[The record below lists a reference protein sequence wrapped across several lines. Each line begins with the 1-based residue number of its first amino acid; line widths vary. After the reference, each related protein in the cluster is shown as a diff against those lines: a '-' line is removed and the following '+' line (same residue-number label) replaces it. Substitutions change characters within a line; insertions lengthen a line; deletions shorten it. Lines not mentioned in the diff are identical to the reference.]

1 MSRDRTEKI
10 VFLPRNLHFDSKYLV
25 LSQSLRNFQ
34 TCKDAFS
41 ASLKV
46 SEIRIRRAF
55 HELQFSTI
63 ISLFFFCIFAK
74 AMLILFLK
82 TKQGVFRLIRRNG
95 DYMFVSLTK
104 DRDHEISIQCT
115 GYWKSSKRKLSFL
128 FGGKG
133 KLFIIDCSSRKSTL
147 FSSLR
152 SVWPVLKCNQG
163 SDDLENVEVHFLL
176 YSQWNYVFKRKF
188 VYL

>member
-10 VFLPRNLHFDSKYLV
+10 VFLSRNLHFDSKYLV
-25 LSQSLRNFQ
+25 LWQSLRNFQ

-63 ISLFFFCIFAK
+63 ISLFFFFAFSQRPCLYFSWK
-74 AMLILFLK
+74 QNRVFSIDSKKRWLHVCLFDKRSWSWDFYSVYRLLK
-82 TKQGVFRLIRRNG
+82 KL
-95 DYMFVSLTK
+95 
-104 DRDHEISIQCT
+104 
-115 GYWKSSKRKLSFL
+115 KRKLSFL
-128 FGGKG
+128 FVGKG
-133 KLFIIDCSSRKSTL
+133 KCFIIYCSSRNSTL

-152 SVWPVLKCNQG
+152 SAWPVLKCNQG
-163 SDDLENVEVHFLL
+163 SDVLENLEVHILL
-176 YSQWNYVFKRKF
+176 YG
-188 VYL
+188 

>member
-34 TCKDAFS
+34 TSCKDAFS

-63 ISLFFFCIFAK
+63 ISLFFFLHFRKGHAYTFLENKTGCFSIDSKKRWLHVCLFDKRSWSWDFYSVYRLLKKLKKKAQFSFWGQRKAFHYRLFFEEVNLIFFIAE
-74 AMLILFLK
+74 
-82 TKQGVFRLIRRNG
+82 RLACSEMQPRQRR
-95 DYMFVSLTK
+95 
-104 DRDHEISIQCT
+104 
-115 GYWKSSKRKLSFL
+115 
-128 FGGKG
+128 FGECGG
-133 KLFIIDCSSRKSTL
+133 TL
-147 FSSLR
+147 FTL
-152 SVWPVLKCNQG
+152 
-163 SDDLENVEVHFLL
+163 
-176 YSQWNYVFKRKF
+176 
-188 VYL
+188 

>member
-1 MSRDRTEKI
+1 MSRVRIEKI
-10 VFLPRNLHFDSKYLV
+10 VFLPRNVHFDSKYLV
-25 LSQSLRNFQ
+25 LSQSLMNSQ

-46 SEIRIRRAF
+46 SEIRIRRAL

-63 ISLFFFCIFAK
+63 ISLFFCIFAK

-95 DYMFVSLTK
+95 DY
-104 DRDHEISIQCT
+104 ISCLFDKRSWSWDF
-115 GYWKSSKRKLSFL
+115 YSVYRLLKKLKRKLSFL
-128 FGGKG
+128 FVGKG
-133 KLFIIDCSSRKSTL
+133 KLFIIYCSSRNSTL

-152 SVWPVLKCNQG
+152 SAWPVLKWRIWRYTFH
-163 SDDLENVEVHFLL
+163 SMVKEITFLRGNL
-176 YSQWNYVFKRKF
+176 CICKCF
-188 VYL
+188 VDF